1 MSPPDDLQDIVIA
14 AIRVQLAL
22 PYNAA
27 VIPEQCLIEDF
38 GADIIDLRD
47 IVYAISLELGIR
59 FKFNPAEVDTV
70 ASLIKF
76 IKQEY
81 ADADS

>member
-1 MSPPDDLQDIVIA
+1 MSIPDDLQDIVIA
-14 AIRVQLAL
+14 AVRVQLAL
-22 PYNAA
+22 PYGAA

-47 IVYAISLELGIR
+47 IVYAISVELGIPFR
-59 FKFNPAEVDTV
+59 FNPAEVDTV

>member
-1 MSPPDDLQDIVIA
+1 MNPPDDLQDIVIA
-14 AIRVQLAL
+14 AIRAQLAL
-22 PYNAA
+22 PTGAA

-47 IVYAISLELGIR
+47 IVHSISMELGIPFR
-59 FKFNPAEVDTV
+59 FKPAEVDTI
-70 ASLIKF
+70 ASLIHF